1 MNLEHAVQT
10 IAKRGFTDRQARFL
24 VLVARHSGVCV
35 MRQYSSFAGIVFGQK
50 TRKFFAN
57 LVRLGFVSTYDCAHN
72 RGRVYHVRH
81 RAIYEAI
88 GEPDSRLRRPPGVP
102 RALERLMLLDA
113 ILENPESIWMSSST
127 EKLGYLASRGIS
139 ADDAPHLSI
148 RQGDQRQ
155 VRHFPDRLPIG
166 VHPSG
171 HVVFVYLHADPMHDE
186 FRDFLQRH
194 APLLERLP
202 AWTIR
207 IVVPAHLEGAV
218 QDLQKVAWGQLASP
232 LKEPIL
238 TELRWYFDRSPAH
251 QRRRARLPIGAASND
266 VDAPSRPT
274 ATRFSIDA
282 GGRMASGC
290 WRLLRRRSWG
300 RRWSQEPARSNR
312 WCCRMPTAT
321 WRRWRASRE
330 GVGCTRRRQLSS
342 PSLRSSAS
350 ERKQPTSSFSSNTS
364 SSMAYGG
371 PFNQLGS
378 SSIRFVIRSSPST
391 LSALEIS
398 RGPSFTATTT
408 RVPMSVQRNAP
419 ACVQNVSPIAK
430 SLSSIVAIRLSRIVT
445 PSPADL
451 IQPGAFRGVFSLPLE
466 ASVRGQVS
474 TRGGPRRGN
483 DSQRASSP
491 IDHRDDDG
499 GGARSIV
506 APPYALVAK
515 PHSCRYLRRCP
526 CLCRPAPFA
535 GRAARRREE
544 GRRRGA

>member
-148 RQGDQRQ
+148 RQGDQRR

-171 HVVFVYLHADPMHDE
+171 HVVVVYLHADPMHDE

-207 IVVPAHLEGAV
+207 IVVPAHLGGVAV
-218 QDLQKVAWGQLASP
+218 QDLQKNAWGQLASP

-238 TELRWYFDRSPAH
+238 TELRWYFDRSPAR
-251 QRRRARLPIGAASND
+251 QRRRSPAAD
-266 VDAPSRPT
+266 
-274 ATRFSIDA
+274 
-282 GGRMASGC
+282 
-290 WRLLRRRSWG
+290 RRRFERCRPRLRDRPLHGSLSMLAAGWRASAGNRFVAG
-300 RRWSQEPARSNR
+300 RGEGDGVRSR
-312 WCCRMPTAT
+312 EDRAAGVAACLQPPGADG
-321 WRRWRASRE
+321 RASRE

-342 PSLRSSAS
+342 PSLSSSAS

-378 SSIRFVIRSSPST
+378 SSIRLVIRSSPST
-391 LSALEIS
+391 LSALETS

-451 IQPGAFRGVFSLPLE
+451 IQPGAFRGRLLSSPGGFRPRPGLD
-466 ASVRGQVS
+466 
-474 TRGGPRRGN
+474 TRG
-483 DSQRASSP
+483 A
-491 IDHRDDDG
+491 
-499 GGARSIV
+499 
-506 APPYALVAK
+506 
-515 PHSCRYLRRCP
+515 
-526 CLCRPAPFA
+526 
-535 GRAARRREE
+535 EE
-544 GRRRGA
+544 GER